1 MSWVILLISAVFEA
15 VWATALGLSDGLS
28 KTVPTVVFFAG
39 LALSMA
45 GLGYAMIRIPI
56 SVAYSVWI
64 GIGAALTVLY
74 AMITG
79 EEPTSPLKIVFLG
92 GIILCVIGL
101 KFVKTKPGPKA
112 EQRLPET
119 PEAQSPQ

>member
-1 MSWVILLISAVFEA
+1 MPWAILLISAVFEA
-15 VWATALGLSDGLS
+15 VWATALGQSDGLS
-28 KTVPTVVFFAG
+28 KTVPTVVFFIG

-64 GIGAALTVLY
+64 GIGAALTVIY
-74 AMITG
+74 AMLTG
-79 EEPTSPLKIVFLG
+79 EEPTSALKVVFLG

-112 EQRLPET
+112 EHQLPEA
-119 PEAQSPQ
+119 PNPR

>member
-1 MSWVILLISAVFEA
+1 MPWAILLISSVFEA

-28 KTVPTVVFFAG
+28 KPVPTVVFFVG

-45 GLGYAMIRIPI
+45 GLGWAMIRIPI

-64 GIGAALTVLY
+64 GIGAALTVMY

-79 EEPTSPLKIVFLG
+79 EESTSALKILFLG
-92 GIILCVIGL
+92 GIIACVIGL
-101 KFVKTKPGPKA
+101 KFVKTKPGPRA
-112 EQRLPET
+112 EADPA
-119 PEAQSPQ
+119 EARSL